1 MPRVRS
7 RGENC
12 PYCGWR
18 REVLVNL
25 DTQQPMNAKLP
36 QGCKYGRKC
45 IEEVRDK
52 ALLAP
57 FEDGKMRRR

>member
-1 MPRVRS
+1 MRN
-7 RGENC
+7 RGETC
-12 PYCGWR
+12 PYCHAY
-18 REVLVNL
+18 REVTINL
-25 DTQQPMNAKLP
+25 DTNQPTGAKLP
-36 QGCKYGRKC
+36 QGCLYARKC